1 MWQCVNICPCFEQ
14 VCLGSSS
21 SVKKVIIK
29 WYKLLNSNIKIISAS
44 LSVCQ
49 PIGLL
54 YRGQMFKVQFKQ
66 VWNDDIVE
74 KDNSVADT
82 IYLSID
88 LHIYTM
94 YAYMCVCMRASIDL
108 D

>member
-1 MWQCVNICPCFEQ
+1 M
-14 VCLGSSS
+14 GSG
-21 SVKKVIIK
+21 SVKKVIII

-74 KDNSVADT
+74 KDNFVADT
-82 IYLSID
+82 ISIYLSIYRS
-88 LHIYTM
+88 IYIRCMHT
-94 YAYMCVCMRASIDL
+94 CVCVCVRA
-108 D
+108 